1 MGTPVKEALI
11 MSTKSVFISPTLTL
25 IRTRRLSLL
34 SPQWGS
40 DISISMGG
48 GISKSATWILPCTGT
63 IGVRV
68 CRENGCARRI
78 FLCFRVNPLVESD
91 RCLEVES
98 PLRSVAAIPRPGRT
112 RSRISW
118 PTNAIAVL
126 VSRTRTPAVRNFT
139 IGVESHNRGHYYAKD
154 RIATKT
160 TARKVTG
167 SAQRNRPR
175 PKWPRPY
182 AGSSQPLQ
190 RESGRSQET
199 HGGFTGQEGRSRHQR
214 KTARLLPSPSTRSIK
229 QL

>member
-1 MGTPVKEALI
+1 
-11 MSTKSVFISPTLTL
+11 
-25 IRTRRLSLL
+25 
-34 SPQWGS
+34 
-40 DISISMGG
+40 MGG

-63 IGVRV
+63 IGLRV

-154 RIATKT
+154 RDRNKDYGKKSDGIGTAESSATQVAKILRRIVAAT
-160 TARKVTG
+160 PERKWTITRNARGIHGTRRTVKIPEKNGATSPLTQHEIDQATVSVLKLMMIIQMYARFSMLRRRLMKLTG
-167 SAQRNRPR
+167 L
-175 PKWPRPY
+175 Y
-182 AGSSQPLQ
+182 
-190 RESGRSQET
+190 
-199 HGGFTGQEGRSRHQR
+199 
-214 KTARLLPSPSTRSIK
+214 PSPFA
-229 QL
+229 